1 MPKPAAVP
9 GQADSEFRA
18 ALRETPRYT
27 YIITAVAALGGILFG
42 YDIGVISGAEKL
54 LKADFHLS
62 STGEEIA
69 VNGGRRPSDWR
80 RGRSGEV
87 AVLESY
93 RRRSR

>member
-1 MPKPAAVP
+1 M
-9 GQADSEFRA
+9 
-18 ALRETPRYT
+18 
-27 YIITAVAALGGILFG
+27 AALGGILFG

-54 LKADFHLS
+54 LKADFQLS